1 MHARSRHGYS
11 PHRGDSGNF
20 PATTSNFKL
29 LRGVCCAYVTLEER
43 KNYRHKATSENL
55 GVPWCFTLH
64 WHQSELE
71 PFAVTEDWGRLI
83 EFLREALSAV

>member
-1 MHARSRHGYS
+1 MRVRDTDIAHTVATRVTSR
-11 PHRGDSGNF
+11 RQLQT
-20 PATTSNFKL
+20 AQ
-29 LRGVCCAYVTLEER
+29 GVCCAYVTLEER